1 MFNCKVLGNY
11 DSHFIYIP
19 MWLLTLLTVNRKH
32 ELKQI
37 IQVCKFVCFVTLRL
51 SQMNEILFTMSAVR
65 VSMEIQ
71 HCDVTL
77 QSVQSIHVQL
87 CPCWGHSVEQ
97 LYYNVLHHAVVD
109 LYHAV
114 LSFYNPAAFI
124 HNNTYETGHITW
136 QWSSGMSKET
146 PTDNPWSWYTI

>member
-1 MFNCKVLGNY
+1 MLLYSRFNQYMYNSVPVE
-11 DSHFIYIP
+11 D
-19 MWLLTLLTVNRKH
+19 TLWSN
-32 ELKQI
+32 
-37 IQVCKFVCFVTLRL
+37 
-51 SQMNEILFTMSAVR
+51 
-65 VSMEIQ
+65 
-71 HCDVTL
+71 
-77 QSVQSIHVQL
+77 SIN
-87 CPCWGHSVEQ
+87 
-97 LYYNVLHHAVVD
+97 NVLNHAVVD